1 MARDVVAAMRPD
13 TAHALVLDAD
23 GALPAYCDRSL
34 TSVVLRNLIHN
45 AVKYSPASEP
55 IRIEAGASM
64 KDGVRQAWIA
74 VVDRGPG
81 IGKKTR
87 SEFSSRFRRAR
98 IAVIGTGRRALS
110 GATHLQ
116 SQGGSLTA

>member
-81 IGKKTR
+81 IGEEDQQR
-87 SEFSSRFRRAR
+87 IFEPRFGARR
-98 IAVIGTGRRALS
+98 IARHPDWASGSIWRDASAKARA
-110 GATHLQ
+110 AR
-116 SQGGSLTA
+116 

>member
-45 AVKYSPASEP
+45 AVSIRPPASP
-55 IRIEAGASM
+55 SG
-64 KDGVRQAWIA
+64 
-74 VVDRGPG
+74 
-81 IGKKTR
+81 
-87 SEFSSRFRRAR
+87 SRPARA
-98 IAVIGTGRRALS
+98 
-110 GATHLQ
+110 
-116 SQGGSLTA
+116 